1 MTCEKVKTVTH
12 FGIERSASMLIV
24 ALADPFLGT
33 LSDCLNRRIPL
44 LWLSVFTR
52 AAINVLIGTLGDRT
66 RFATSSN
73 AFARA
78 DPLFSSNPFKRPNVC
93 DI

>member
-1 MTCEKVKTVTH
+1 
-12 FGIERSASMLIV
+12 MLIV

-78 DPLFSSNPFKRPNVC
+78 DPLFYSNPFKRSNVC